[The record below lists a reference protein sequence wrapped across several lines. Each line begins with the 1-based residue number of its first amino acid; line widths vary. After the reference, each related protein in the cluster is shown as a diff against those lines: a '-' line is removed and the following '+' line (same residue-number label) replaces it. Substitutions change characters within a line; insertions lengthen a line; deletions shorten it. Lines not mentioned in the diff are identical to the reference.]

1 MVHENCGVVGI
12 FSLGGENIIPYLI
25 DCLRVTA
32 ASRTRI
38 MGYCRTKEITF

>member
-25 DCLRVTA
+25 DCLRALQHRGQESWGIAV
-32 ASRTRI
+32 
-38 MGYCRTKEITF
+38 TKEITF